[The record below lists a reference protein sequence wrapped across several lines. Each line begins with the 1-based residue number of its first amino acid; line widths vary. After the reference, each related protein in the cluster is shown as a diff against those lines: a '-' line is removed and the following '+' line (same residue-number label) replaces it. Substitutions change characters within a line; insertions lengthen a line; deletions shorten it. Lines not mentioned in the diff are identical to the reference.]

1 MQFLK
6 TKYVGEIWYIL
17 LFMFMFN
24 LDALNKLDALN
35 VIQSPPLFEL
45 DSNIANTAN
54 NSPKSL
60 PNLNYI
66 NEANSLENL
75 FDNSKLS
82 P

>member
-1 MQFLK
+1 
-6 TKYVGEIWYIL
+6 
-17 LFMFMFN
+17 MFMFK
-24 LDALNKLDALN
+24 LDALNKLDALS

-54 NSPKSL
+54 NSLKSL